1 MGSSL
6 RFSSRPGASTTTGI
20 SSNQYSQ
27 PATVT
32 NNHTVDKKKCNCTQ
46 TFDILTISISVFNTC
61 RANSNIC
68 FLCIVDRSTAQEVGA
83 ALGEMALLKIECFA
97 NPIKAE
103 TKLAANEKVKSSKIF
118 CRKHATTSNG
128 ICLSDVEDYSKEG
141 WKKNKVNMIGE
152 DDGLI
157 RLTKLRPV
165 MPTPMPDD
173 DEKEEE
179 EGGSISVAMLHP
191 MRIDS
196 GFLCKKHRTQ
206 ESFPRESIYIEGT

>member
-20 SSNQYSQ
+20 GSNQYSQ
-27 PATVT
+27 QPSTVK
-32 NNHTVDKKKCNCTQ
+32 NNHTVDKKNCNCTQ
-46 TFDILTISISVFNTC
+46 TFDILTISIPVFNTC
-61 RANSNIC
+61 RANSDIC
-68 FLCIVDRSTAQEVGA
+68 FLFLVDRSQEVGA

-141 WKKNKVNMIGE
+141 WKKNEVNMIGE

-206 ESFPRESIYIEGT
+206 ESFLRESIYIEGI